1 MAMVKSGELVVF
13 DGDGVWMTTTTWTNW
28 APEER

>member
-13 DGDGVWMTTTTWTNW
+13 GGDGVWMTRTTWTNW
-28 APEER
+28 GPR